1 MIRSRPALPGKIRTD
16 IQCREPPVRFKIRDL
31 LWLIM
36 LAAVLVAWRV
46 DRERL
51 ATKVEQLTRRA
62 LWQVSGRLTIVE
74 EEDSNLGI
82 ESQPP

>member
-1 MIRSRPALPGKIRTD
+1 M
-16 IQCREPPVRFKIRDL
+16 RFKIRDL

>member
-1 MIRSRPALPGKIRTD
+1 M
-16 IQCREPPVRFKIRDL
+16 RFKIRDL

-51 ATKVEQLTRRA
+51 ATKVVQLTRRA